1 MVASLDQKDEE
12 KVKKA
17 WWGVGNLRLDR
28 GR

>member
-1 MVASLDQKDEE
+1 MVASLDRKGEE
-12 KVKKA
+12 NVKNV